1 MNIKKAKE
9 EIKNTVRA
17 YLKKDADGEYMIP
30 AIRQRPIL
38 LIGPPGVGKTQ
49 IMEQIAR
56 ECKVGLVSYTITHHT
71 RQSAVGLPFIVEEEF
86 DGKKYS
92 VTEYTMSE
100 IIASVYRKIKE
111 SGIPEGILFID
122 EINCVSETLAPT
134 MLQFLQCKTF
144 GNQEIPKGWIIVAAG
159 NPAEYN
165 KSVREFDMVTLD
177 RVRKINVEAD
187 FNIWKEYAIN
197 SHINRAIINYLEL
210 RPNNFYK
217 VEADIDGMQFVTARG
232 WEDLSNL
239 YDTYNEIGIKVD
251 EDIIAEFIQHED
263 TAKDVAAYFE
273 LYEKYKNNYG
283 ILDILAGNPGK
294 QAYQNIFDASFDER
308 ISVVNLLISGL
319 EVSFHKVSL
328 NKMITDIWYD
338 FLKKYKNG
346 LEENGYEQKKC
357 RDTAGIGQDGSI
369 FADMLEQK
377 KNEFD
382 RNKKAG
388 FLSRDE
394 IKANEYIIEK
404 LSKTH
409 ISSEKD
415 ADAAFREALTGF
427 ERMRQELEKSEDL
440 ASEQLENVFSFIEE
454 TIGAGQEMV
463 VFVTELTLNSE
474 TAMFLSD
481 NPSEKYLKYNS
492 ELLVGTKKEEILSKL
507 RKDEIYGEEHVK
519 DF

>member
-1 MNIKKAKE
+1 MNILQAKN
-9 EIKNTVRA
+9 EIKNTVKA
-17 YLKKDADGEYMIP
+17 YLSKNSFGEYEIESKN
-30 AIRQRPIL
+30 QRPLL
-38 LIGPPGVGKTQ
+38 LIGPPGIGKTQ
-49 IMEQIAR
+49 IMEQISK
-56 ECKVGLVSYTITHHT
+56 ECQIGLVSYTITHHT
-71 RQSAVGLPFIVEEEF
+71 RQSAVGLPFIQEKEF
-86 DGKKYS
+86 QGKTYS
-92 VTEYTMSE
+92 ITEYTMSE

-144 GNQEIPKGWIIVAAG
+144 GNQEIPKGWIIIAAG

-346 LEENGYEQKKC
+346 LEENGYEQKEC

-369 FADMLEQK
+369 FADMFEQK
-377 KNEFD
+377 KIEFD
-382 RNKKAG
+382 RSKKAG

-427 ERMRQELEKSEDL
+427 ECMRQKLEKSEDL
-440 ASEQLENVFSFIEE
+440 ASEQLENVFLFIEE

-507 RKDEIYGEEHVK
+507 RKDEIYGEEHVR